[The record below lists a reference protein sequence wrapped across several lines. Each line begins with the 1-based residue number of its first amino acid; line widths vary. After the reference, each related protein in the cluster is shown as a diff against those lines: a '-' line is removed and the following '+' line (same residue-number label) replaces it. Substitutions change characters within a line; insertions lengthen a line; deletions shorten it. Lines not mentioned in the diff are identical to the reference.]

1 MYQTLFA
8 RHATDKE
15 IEIGKTVMEEVKVA
29 KAGEQVTEELPWE
42 AYAQVLLCTNE
53 FMYVD

>member
-1 MYQTLFA
+1 
-8 RHATDKE
+8 
-15 IEIGKTVMEEVKVA
+15 VMNEVKVA